1 MGELIRLVSLSDK
14 GRALCAIEAERA
26 SLYADARRL
35 SEDQAKVLAIAQAAV
50 ADLGRQHETILFKMA
65 ALDEAAMKVCA

>member
-1 MGELIRLVSLSDK
+1 MGSVIQMVSLSDK

-35 SEDQAKVLAIAQAAV
+35 SEDQAQVMQIALVAV
-50 ADLGRQHETILFKMA
+50 ADLGRQHETILAKMA
-65 ALDEAAMKVCA
+65 ALDLAAAKVCA